1 MSPARARLIKAN
13 ELCSLETQRIAPP
26 AALARRVPRE
36 AVEAAEQARE
46 IIRAAREQATRILS
60 QAEREAAQTRLSAEA
75 QGRADAVAAL
85 AAQAIALR
93 ARELSAAE
101 RGLEQQVA
109 LARLL
114 AERVLGAELELD
126 RERIVDLARQA
137 LSEARGARQIVV
149 EAHPEDAATLE
160 AALEKLGSNLG
171 PVRVHSVAACERGN
185 LKIVTD
191 VGTLDASLGP
201 QLERLSEKLLQS
213 LKNG

>member
-1 MSPARARLIKAN
+1 MTPARARLIKAD
-13 ELCSLETQRIAPP
+13 ELRTLGTQRLAPP
-26 AALARRVPRE
+26 VALARRVPRAAAE
-36 AVEAAEQARE
+36 ATEQARE
-46 IIRAAREQATRILS
+46 IIQDARERAARMLS
-60 QAEREAAQTRLSAEA
+60 QAEREAAQTRLNAEA
-75 QGRADAVAAL
+75 QGRADASAAL

-93 ARELSAAE
+93 AQELSTAE
-101 RGLEQQVA
+101 RGLEQLVA

-126 RERIVDLARQA
+126 QERIVDLARQA

-149 EAHPEDAATLE
+149 EAHPEDAVTLE
-160 AALEKLGSNLG
+160 AALENLGSHLG
-171 PVRVHSVAACERGN
+171 PVRVLSIATRERGN

-213 LKNG
+213 LKHG